1 MFNQSKTYQSQRKEI
16 KEGRTSDFINLMLNA
31 QIDESEKISST
42 KGMTLDEMI
51 AQVNISR
58 AFGHPPSHAL
68 NCLKAIVYNRQFIY
82 FQFIFSF
89 LYSSSQVM
97 KQLQIQ

>member
-1 MFNQSKTYQSQRKEI
+1 MFSQNIQSKTYQSQRKEI

-58 AFGHPPSHAL
+58 AFGYPPNHAL
-68 NCLKAIVYNRQFIY
+68 NCLKANVYSNSYLAFCILRRR
-82 FQFIFSF
+82 
-89 LYSSSQVM
+89 L
-97 KQLQIQ
+97 

>member
-1 MFNQSKTYQSQRKEI
+1 MMFNQSKTYQSQRKEI

-31 QIDESEKISST
+31 QIDESEKTSST

-58 AFGHPPSHAL
+58 AFENLRSRAL
-68 NCLKAIVYNRQFIY
+68 NCLRANVYSNPSLAFCILRRG
-82 FQFIFSF
+82 
-89 LYSSSQVM
+89 L
-97 KQLQIQ
+97 